1 MNTLYAG
8 VYLCVCVC
16 VGWNREMFCYVVL
29 FYLCKA
35 LYVVS
40 YMKKCYTNKVD
51 WLIDWLLPLCYPL
64 HHRVISWNQMKQSCF
79 GSIINWQIIA
89 CKAFV
94 QFGVKFRI
102 LLLKFHSIK
111 KRDIAYYL
119 PKAYA
124 LLELTM
130 RSRFLGALW
139 IKRQERESPFAC
151 WTACSQFLQHCTSGW
166 KRSPLLNQI
175 TDMPA
180 LTRKPA
186 YVAESWSELNHDKL
200 QRNQSA

>member
-1 MNTLYAG
+1 MFPYEHFICRCVL
-8 VYLCVCVC
+8 VCLCLCGMEQRNVLLCC
-16 VGWNREMFCYVVL
+16 VVL
-29 FYLCKA
+29 PLQSTSANAIQIK
-35 LYVVS
+35 LI
-40 YMKKCYTNKVD
+40 D

-64 HHRVISWNQMKQSCF
+64 HRRVISWDQMKQSCF
-79 GSIINWQIIA
+79 GSILNWQIIA
-89 CKAFV
+89 CKTFV

-102 LLLKFHSIK
+102 LLLKFRSIK

-130 RSRFLGALW
+130 RNRFLGALW

-151 WTACSQFLQHCTSGW
+151 WTACSQFLPHCTSGW

>member
-1 MNTLYAG
+1 MQVCTCVSVFVWDGTEKCFAM
-8 VYLCVCVC
+8 LCC
-16 VGWNREMFCYVVL
+16 FTSAKH
-29 FYLCKA
+29 LC
-35 LYVVS
+35 
-40 YMKKCYTNKVD
+40 KCYTNKVD

-64 HHRVISWNQMKQSCF
+64 HHRVKQSCF

-89 CKAFV
+89 CKTFV

-130 RSRFLGALW
+130 RNRFLGALW